1 MVAREI
7 KKSIAI
13 RDEKLALY
21 YTWIHKFIYSALEQI
36 ECDTTHSYDIKHNI
50 PLYRVLDENNGWVS
64 MALTSEYFMLKK
76 MSQYEVKGKC

>member
-1 MVAREI
+1 
-7 KKSIAI
+7 
-13 RDEKLALY
+13 
-21 YTWIHKFIYSALEQI
+21 
-36 ECDTTHSYDIKHNI
+36 DTTHSYDIKHNI